1 MKARMRVRVTPGG
14 KVRGEAIVPGDKSIS
29 HRWLLLAASARG
41 RSRLV
46 GLPRSLDVLS
56 TAACLKSLVPTI
68 EPAVEAWG
76 VRPPHPAES
85 HGSTWK
91 RGGSSLDRDALEL
104 EGEGRDGLIE
114 PTGSLDCGNS
124 GTTMRLLA
132 GLVASRPFTIVLD
145 GDRSLASRPME
156 RVAVPLREMGAD
168 VATDEGHPPLVV
180 RGGALRGIRHEPGV
194 PSAQV
199 KGAVLLAG
207 LAATGTTTVVE
218 PIPTRDHTERL
229 LGALGA
235 PIRSHGPEV
244 VLDGPYQPEGFEGVV
259 PGDPSSAAFLIAAA
273 GLTGAELSVAGVGSN
288 PSRLHFVE
296 VLRRMGLDVESEL
309 EGERVGEPV
318 GSLRVSP
325 PDGLRPVIVPPAEL
339 PLVIDEVP
347 VLAALAAHAPGASRF
362 EGAGELRVKESD
374 RLAVLAEGF
383 RGLGGGA
390 SVDGDTLVIA
400 GGGLR
405 GGYATT
411 AGDHRI
417 AMALVVSAL
426 AARTESEI
434 DGAGSVDVSF
444 PGFLGLVR
452 SLGGILELVP

>member
-1 MKARMRVRVTPGG
+1 VNARRVRVTPGG
-14 KVRGEAIVPGDKSIS
+14 KVQGEAIVPGDKSIS

-56 TAACLKSLVPTI
+56 TAACLKRLVPTA

-76 VRPPHPAES
+76 FRPPLAAES
-85 HGSTWK
+85 HGSTWN
-91 RGGSSLDRDALEL
+91 RAHPSRDPDVLEL
-104 EGEGRDGLIE
+104 QGEGRGAFTE
-114 PTGSLDCGNS
+114 PAGSLDCGNS
-124 GTTMRLLA
+124 GTTMRLLT
-132 GLVASRPFTIVLD
+132 GLVASRPFTTVLD
-145 GDRSLASRPME
+145 GDQSLARRPME

-168 VATDEGHPPLVV
+168 VATDEGHPPLTV

-235 PIRSHGPEV
+235 PIRSRGPEI
-244 VLDGPYQPEGFEGVV
+244 VLDGPFEPEGFEGVV
-259 PGDPSSAAFLIAAA
+259 PGDSSSAAFLIAAA
-273 GLTGAELSVAGVGSN
+273 ALTGAELSVPGVGSN

-296 VLRRMGLDVESEL
+296 VLRRMGLEVETEL
-309 EGERVGEPV
+309 EGGQVGEPV
-318 GSLRVSP
+318 GSLRLSP
-325 PDGLRPVIVPPAEL
+325 PDGLRPVIVTPEEL

-347 VLAALAAHAPGASRF
+347 VLAALAAHAPGPSRF

-374 RLAVLAEGF
+374 RLAALVEGL
-383 RGLGGGA
+383 RGLGGAA

-405 GGYATT
+405 GGYAAA
-411 AGDHRI
+411 AGDHRV

-426 AARTESEI
+426 AARTSSEI
-434 DGAGSVDVSF
+434 EGAGSADVSF

-452 SLGGILELVP
+452 SLGGILEMVP